1 MASGTPGALH
11 RWRFA
16 ALASLVFAVVAV
28 HAAHGHWIGDFWE
41 HSAVVRELMTHPVHP
56 RHPLLL
62 VDAPHAFASPYALVV
77 ATLARSSGTSAVT
90 ALTVASLVNLL
101 MLFVALRVFVRRFAP
116 EQAEA
121 VSFYLL
127 LFMLLL
133 WGREPWE
140 FSGFFHVNA
149 LHHTLPYPSACA
161 FWISLLLLAL
171 NGKRVS
177 EGRASLLLL
186 IVPMS
191 AVVLLVHPAAFL
203 FVATG
208 LVAMALD
215 ASDRRRELLTAV
227 SVLAI
232 AIVIALPWPY
242 FPVWQLLSGA
252 SAVFNGNNAEMYSQP
267 LLRTYPALIGVPLLV
282 AEARRTRRWSMLA
295 WAAMLLGIYVFGF
308 ATANYN
314 YGRIIFFLVLL
325 LQFEV
330 AKFAARLEA
339 RLDARGM
346 AHSWTLVTAASVIV
360 SVLLSARSLV
370 NAERDIRRGDR
381 TDAGYAFLGRE
392 VGQYDVMMVDLRT
405 GWIGATFGGK
415 LVSSQHPL
423 AFVSASEQQA
433 RRADVRTFF
442 NPATSQVQRALI
454 LSRYRASYLLAPR
467 RSALDSTVVPE
478 SEFRALGV
486 VTHEDDHFLLV
497 RLNPRAFASG
507 PR

>member
-1 MASGTPGALH
+1 VASGTAGALH

-16 ALASLVFAVVAV
+16 ALASLVVAVVAV

-41 HSAVVRELMTHPVHP
+41 HSAVVRELMTHPGHP

-62 VDAPHAFASPYALVV
+62 VDAPHAFESPYALVV
-77 ATLARSSGTSAVT
+77 ATLARLSGTSAVT

-101 MLFVALRVFVRRFAP
+101 MLLVAMRAFVRRFAP

-161 FWISLLLLAL
+161 LWVSLLLLAL
-171 NGKRVS
+171 NGKRIS
-177 EGRASLLLL
+177 QGRASLLLL
-186 IVPMS
+186 IVPMGT
-191 AVVLLVHPAAFL
+191 AVLLVHPVAFL

-208 LVAMALD
+208 FVAMALD
-215 ASDRRRELLTAV
+215 AADRRRELLTTV

-232 AIVIALPWPY
+232 AVVLALPWPY

-252 SAVFNGNNAEMYSQP
+252 SAVFNANNWEMYSQP
-267 LLRTYPALIGVPLLV
+267 LLRTYPAIVGIPLLV

-295 WAAMLLGIYVFGF
+295 WATMLLGIYLFGF

-314 YGRIIFFLVLL
+314 YGRVIFFLVLL

-339 RLDARGM
+339 RLDARGV
-346 AHSWTLVTAASVIV
+346 AHAWQLVTAASVIGC
-360 SVLLSARSLV
+360 VLLSAGSLV
-370 NAERDIRRGDR
+370 HAERDIRRGDR
-381 TDAGYAFLGRE
+381 TDSGYAFLGRE
-392 VGQYDVMMVDLRT
+392 VGQYDVMMADLRT
-405 GWIGATFGGK
+405 GWIAATFGGK

-423 AFVSASEQQA
+423 AFVSADEQQA
-433 RRADVRTFF
+433 RRTDVKTFF
-442 NPATSQVQRALI
+442 DPATSQVQRALI
-454 LSRYRASYLLAPR
+454 LGRYRASYLLAPR
-467 RSALDSTVVPE
+467 RSALDSTVVAE
-478 SEFRALGV
+478 SALRALGE
-486 VTHEDDHFLLV
+486 VTHEDDRFLLV
-497 RLNPRAFASG
+497 RLNPRGLAS
-507 PR
+507 RSR